1 MREQY
6 FYRSAIDDAKT
17 VPTCFGVTTCQ
28 RYEKFMPFLCHT
40 SKIIRTFASSYVT
53 INQLN
58 MKQFFKMVFA
68 TICGI
73 AIFLVITGFF
83 LVISLVGMLAS
94 DSASTKVK
102 ENSVFVIKLNGS
114 LSERSEESSPF
125 DEFLGMVDGSSMG
138 LDDLIASIRK
148 AKNNDDIKG
157 IYLEGGS
164 LSFDAPASAQQLR
177 DALKDFKQ
185 SGKWI
190 VAYADMYYQT
200 SYYVA
205 SVADKVYLNDHGSID
220 FKGLGGKGE
229 YMKGLYD
236 KLGIKYQVA
245 KVGKYKSYVESNTQT
260 GMSEYDREQRTAYL
274 TGIWNYWLKE
284 MAEARKVKAD
294 DLNQLANDS
303 VMAFADTKD
312 YVTAKL
318 IDKVLFPE
326 EIKAEIKGRL
336 KLDKDDDIQQLT
348 LSDMLNVKSDKKD
361 DGGKVAVYYAYGSIV
376 DSESMNLLN
385 GGGHSIVGKSTAEDL
400 RKLADDDDVKAVV
413 FRVNSGGG
421 SAVASEQIR
430 HAIKLIKAKKPVV
443 VSMGGMAASG
453 GYWISSP
460 ASYIFA
466 EPTTITGSIGIF
478 GLIPNFSGLVTDKLG
493 ITFDGVTTNKFTD
506 YEIDLILGKDNT
518 EIMKHM
524 QTYIDHGYQQFL
536 DIVSEGRGIKP
547 AQVDSIGQGRVWLA
561 TDAQKIKLVDQLGSL
576 DDAVKKAAELAKLS
590 EYYTETYPG
599 KGSWLDT
606 FMPKEDKGTYLDSQ
620 LQKELKAFLG
630 DLYEPLMEIRQTV
643 KDGSHIQARML
654 DDVRMK

>member
-1 MREQY
+1 
-6 FYRSAIDDAKT
+6 
-17 VPTCFGVTTCQ
+17 
-28 RYEKFMPFLCHT
+28 
-40 SKIIRTFASSYVT
+40 
-53 INQLN
+53 
-58 MKQFFKMVFA
+58 MKQFFKMVLA
-68 TICGI
+68 TVCGI
-73 AIFLVITGFF
+73 AIFLLITGFF
-83 LVISLVGMLAS
+83 LVISLAGMLAS

-102 ENSVFVIKLNGS
+102 ENSVFVIKLDGS

-125 DEFLGMVDGSSMG
+125 DELLGMVDGASMG

-190 VAYADMYYQT
+190 VAYSDMYYQV

-205 SVADKVYLNDHGSID
+205 SVADKIYLNDHGSID

-245 KVGKYKSYVESNTQT
+245 KVGKYKSYVESNTLT
-260 GMSEYDREQRTAYL
+260 GMSEYDREQREAYL
-274 TGIWNYWLKE
+274 NGIWNYWLKE
-284 MAEARKVKAD
+284 IAEARKVKAE

-318 IDKVLFPE
+318 IDKVIFPE

-348 LSDMLNVKSDKKD
+348 LSDMLNVKSDKSN
-361 DGGKVAVYYAYGSIV
+361 DGEKIAVYYAFGSIV
-376 DSESMNLLN
+376 DSEAMNLLN

-430 HAIKLIKAKKPVV
+430 HALKLLKAKKPLV

-460 ASYIFA
+460 ANYIFA

-493 ITFDGVTTNKFTD
+493 VTFDGVTTNKFTD
-506 YEIDLILGKDNT
+506 YEQDLILGKDNA

-536 DIVSEGRGIKP
+536 DIVSEGRGMKP

-561 TDAQKIKLVDQLGSL
+561 TDALKIKLVDQLGSL
-576 DDAVKKAAELAKLS
+576 DDAVKKAAELAKLK
-590 EYYTETYPG
+590 EYHTASYPG
-599 KGSWLDT
+599 KGSWLDS
-606 FMPKEDKGTYLDSQ
+606 FMPKEDKGTYLDSK
-620 LQKELKAFLG
+620 LQAELKAFLG

-643 KDGSHIQARML
+643 KDGSHMQARML
-654 DDVRMK
+654 DDVRVK

>member
-58 MKQFFKMVFA
+58 MKQFFKMVLA

-312 YVTAKL
+312 YMTAKL